1 MNFMIY
7 LLDVAVGPV
16 IFVAIVGLL
25 LIIAAVI
32 LLVFLTVK
40 LIIKIKNNEYKDD
53 EV

>member
-1 MNFMIY
+1 MDFMIC

-25 LIIAAVI
+25 AIIGAVG

-40 LIIKIKNNEYKDD
+40 LVIRIKSNEYKDD
-53 EV
+53 KL

>member
-25 LIIAAVI
+25 VIIAVVI

-40 LIIKIKNNEYKDD
+40 LIVKIKNNEYKDA
-53 EV
+53 E